1 MQQIDYAYD
10 AVGNLLKK
18 TDYSANRPDAYTYHT
33 RQPNAVATVLKPDN
47 TPVSFSYDARGNLTT
62 GDGLTATYN
71 TWDKPTRLTR
81 SKQGISTTMA
91 FTYGA
96 DLMRYKQVRTTDG
109 ISSTTYYIDKL
120 YEETHTAG
128 RTEWKAYIS
137 DVAVVGETQQQG
149 RYIAFTHKDRL
160 GSGTTFTDH
169 HGQVTALRTFDP
181 FGKPRGNDG
190 ASLSNTTLDN
200 LDQSRRGFT
209 DHEHLDEIDI
219 IHMNGR
225 VYDYNLGRFMSV
237 DPVIQSPGN
246 SQSMNPYSYIMNN
259 PLAGTDPT
267 GYEYVRDMCSR
278 ITLGGRNGCGGSP
291 GDKTSDNNDSK
302 QEETPVVTVITDN
315 ARIESSGN
323 FDKIKKEEDNIND
336 VGAEKDKHRN
346 GDSST
351 NKNHR
356 PPGVTGEPDFV
367 DANGVPHYITTPE
380 SGGVRRDNLDG
391 AETVYGETS
400 SLYPQTDKKGSNPYN
415 SKNWNSDSYDELQ
428 AARTAI
434 SVISERNNHTQKK
447 DGSSATNPIEKRAW
461 DDSVDAANNAE
472 NFSLPTSTRHFFI
485 RQKDIGRQ
493 KPWWAGNKK
502 PYKSY
507 GPFINV
513 GGGDVPRGNQTYI
526 DIYDGVK

>member
-1 MQQIDYAYD
+1 M
-10 AVGNLLKK
+10 
-18 TDYSANRPDAYTYHT
+18 
-33 RQPNAVATVLKPDN
+33 
-47 TPVSFSYDARGNLTT
+47 SFSYDARGNLTT

-190 ASLSNTTLDN
+190 ARLSNTTLDN

-259 PLAGTDPT
+259 PLAGADPT
-267 GYEYVRDMCSR
+267 GYSAQTKEQKITRSVTVKRPGSR
-278 ITLGGRNGCGGSP
+278 IKKTVEVEITLT
-291 GDKTSDNNDSK
+291 D
-302 QEETPVVTVITDN
+302 TDN
-315 ARIESSGN
+315 G
-323 FDKIKKEEDNIND
+323 
-336 VGAEKDKHRN
+336 
-346 GDSST
+346 
-351 NKNHR
+351 
-356 PPGVTGEPDFV
+356 
-367 DANGVPHYITTPE
+367 
-380 SGGVRRDNLDG
+380 SGGV
-391 AETVYGETS
+391 TVE
-400 SLYPQTDKKGSNPYN
+400 
-415 SKNWNSDSYDELQ
+415 
-428 AARTAI
+428 I
-434 SVISERNNHTQKK
+434 S
-447 DGSSATNPIEKRAW
+447 
-461 DDSVDAANNAE
+461 
-472 NFSLPTSTRHFFI
+472 
-485 RQKDIGRQ
+485 
-493 KPWWAGNKK
+493 
-502 PYKSY
+502 
-507 GPFINV
+507 
-513 GGGDVPRGNQTYI
+513 GGGDSPGVASAARRIAKSEITGTLKSSGLKVNDIGERVIRPLPVVLISWIVVLDIVVPMRMQRWILTTTQYLKRE
-526 DIYDGVK
+526 VQEEAHFLSS